1 MTSHRPNNGSGRRPT
16 VLLTTSTV
24 PRTSSLRRDDA
35 MTGRNYS
42 EGVIGAGG
50 LPLMVANLDPALAEA
65 YAASADALLLTG
77 GSDLDPETFG
87 AAPHQE
93 LGSVDP
99 ERDAFELELYRAFRE
114 VGKPVLGICRGIQVI
129 NVAHGGTLHQHLP
142 AVADTWQH
150 EQRDY
155 RGLPSHSVE
164 LEPGSLLARGFGATS
179 IKTNS
184 YHHQAPD
191 SVGAGL
197 RVTARCGDGVIEGL
211 EAESGSWVLGVQ
223 WHPEMTFKYLPQ
235 HRTPFDLLLAAL
247 TQGELAA

>member
-1 MTSHRPNNGSGRRPT
+1 MSNSSPATRPT

-24 PRTSSLRRDDA
+24 PRTTSLRRDDA

-42 EGVIGAGG
+42 QAVVEAGG
-50 LPLMVANLDPALAEA
+50 LPLMVANLEPELAAL

-77 GSDLDPETFG
+77 GSDVDPEYFG

-99 ERDAFELELYRAFRE
+99 ERDAFELELYRLFRE
-114 VGKPVLGICRGIQVI
+114 AGKPVLGVCRGLQVI

-155 RGLPSHSVE
+155 RGSPSHVVE
-164 LEPGSLLARGFGATS
+164 LEPGSYLAQGFGATA

-184 YHHQAPD
+184 YHHQSAD
-191 SVGAGL
+191 RVGAGL
-197 RVTARCGDGVIEGL
+197 KVTARSGDGVVEAL
-211 EAESGSWVLGVQ
+211 QAESGSWVLGVQ
-223 WHPEMTFKYLPQ
+223 WHPEMSFKQWPE
-235 HRTPFDLLLAAL
+235 HRVPFDLFLAAIARRRE
-247 TQGELAA
+247 GELAA

>member
-1 MTSHRPNNGSGRRPT
+1 MTSQRPDTGSAARPT

-42 EGVIGAGG
+42 EGVLGAGG
-50 LPLMVANLDPALAEA
+50 LPLMVANLDPAMAET
-65 YAASADALLLTG
+65 YAATADALLLTG
-77 GSDLDPETFG
+77 GSDVDPEYFG
-87 AAPHQE
+87 AAPHQD

-114 VGKPVLGICRGIQVI
+114 AGKPVLGICRGVQVI
-129 NVAHGGTLHQHLP
+129 NIAHGGTLHQHLP
-142 AVADTWQH
+142 SVADTWQH

-155 RGLPSHSVE
+155 RGLPSHGVE
-164 LEPGSLLARGFGATS
+164 LEAGSYLAQGFGATS

-184 YHHQAPD
+184 YHHQAAD
-191 SVGAGL
+191 RIGAGL
-197 RVTARCGDGVIEGL
+197 KVTARCGDGVVEAL

-223 WHPEMTFKYLPQ
+223 WHPEMTFKYLPE
-235 HRTPFDLLLAAL
+235 HRVPFDLLLRAL
-247 TQGELAA
+247 KQPQPVA

>member
-1 MTSHRPNNGSGRRPT
+1 MSSQRPTPRPTDRPT

-50 LPLMVANLDPALAEA
+50 LPLMVANLDPALADG
-65 YAASADALLLTG
+65 YAASAGALLLTG
-77 GSDLDPETFG
+77 GSDVDPEYFG
-87 AAPHQE
+87 AAPDQE

-114 VGKPVLGICRGIQVI
+114 AGKPVLGICRGVQLI
-129 NVAHGGTLHQHLP
+129 NIAHGGTLHQHLP
-142 AVADTWQH
+142 AVAATWQH

-155 RGLPSHSVE
+155 RGLPSHAVE
-164 LEPGSLLARGFGATS
+164 LEAGSYLAQGFGSTT

-184 YHHQAPD
+184 YHHQAVD
-191 SVGAGL
+191 EVGAGL
-197 RVTARCGDGVIEGL
+197 RVTARTGDGIIEAL

-223 WHPEMTFKYLPQ
+223 WHPEMTFKHLPE
-235 HRTPFDLLLAAL
+235 HRVPFDLLLAAL
-247 TQGELAA
+247 RQGEPVA